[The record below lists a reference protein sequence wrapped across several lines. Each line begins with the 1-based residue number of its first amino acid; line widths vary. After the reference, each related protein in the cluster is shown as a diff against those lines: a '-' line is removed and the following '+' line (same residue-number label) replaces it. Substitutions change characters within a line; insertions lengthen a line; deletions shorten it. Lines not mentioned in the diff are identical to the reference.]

1 MQSDDKDILAQL
13 LKEAA
18 EPRLAASVKSAL
30 VKKHPVTRR
39 GRS

>member
-18 EPRLAASVKSAL
+18 EPRLAASVKRAL
-30 VKKHPVTRR
+30 AKKHPVTRR
-39 GRS
+39 GKY

>member
-1 MQSDDKDILAQL
+1 MQSDDKDILAQ

-18 EPRLAASVKSAL
+18 EPRLAASVKRAL
-30 VKKHPVTRR
+30 VKKHSVPRR